1 MPRASTPPDLL
12 SLARLVLRLSR
23 ALERNVDGTLRPTV
37 GLSVTEYL
45 VLRVIEDGAAYPSAV
60 SAQLNLPPASVS
72 RTLDRLEEEGLVRRS
87 VDAADQ
93 RRFLLAVTEAGAEI
107 AEHAR
112 SLLREQLREAYDHVP
127 NTVLHSA
134 IEELRTLLAAMEA
147 REAR

>member
-1 MPRASTPPDLL
+1 MPRPSTPPDLL

-23 ALERNVDGTLRPTV
+23 ALERTVDGTLRPTV

-60 SAQLNLPPASVS
+60 SAHLNLPPASVS
-72 RTLDRLEEEGLVRRS
+72 RTLDRLEEHGFVRRS
-87 VDAADQ
+87 VDAEDQ
-93 RRFLLAVTEAGAEI
+93 RRFLLAVTDAGAEI

-112 SLLREQLREAYDHVP
+112 GLLREQLREAYGHVP
-127 NTVLHSA
+127 NAVLHSA
-134 IEELRTLLAAMEA
+134 IDELRTLLAAMEA